1 MGENRIM
8 VYTLTVAP
16 CIDYRL
22 NLDGKP
28 LVIGD
33 VNRPVSWEKRIGGKG
48 ISVGSMLT
56 NLKVDNIPMV
66 AVGGPIGEEIKKIVE
81 DTYGPN
87 KAIYLETEAESRMN
101 IIILADTDTRLDPKA
116 PKIKDSEL
124 NRIYDYLEKNLKK
137 DDILVLSGSL
147 GQEKETLYADLMDHI
162 SSIGCTTIVDSVGNA
177 LKATFKNHPLFI
189 KPNDQELGDLIGHKV
204 TTDEEII
211 AGGLELLDQGPQ
223 NVVVSMGGRGSFF
236 FAQDKSVYFISAA
249 KGYKFINPVGTGD
262 SSIAGFIKGIVEK
275 QDIVTCMKWMAAA
288 GGATAFSHGFGS
300 LELFNELVPQIKVEK
315 IK

>member
-1 MGENRIM
+1 M

-22 NLDGKP
+22 NFDGKP

-33 VNRPVSWEKRIGGKG
+33 VNRPSGWEKRIGGKG

-56 NLKVDNIPMV
+56 NLAVPNVPIV
-66 AVGGPIGEEIKKIVE
+66 AIGGPIGQEIKKIVE
-81 DTYGPN
+81 KTYGPN

-101 IIILADTDTRLDPKA
+101 VIILADTDTRLDPKA
-116 PKIKDSEL
+116 PKVKDSEL
-124 NRIYDYLEKNLKK
+124 ERMYEYFEANLKK

-147 GQEKETLYADLMDHI
+147 GQEKETLYADIMQRLGKV
-162 SSIGCTTIVDSVGNA
+162 GCTTIVDSVGGA

-189 KPNDQELGDLIGHKV
+189 KPNDQELGELIGHKV
-204 TTDEEII
+204 TTEEEII
-211 AGGLELLDQGPQ
+211 AGGLELLKQGPQ

-236 FAQDKSVYFISAA
+236 FASDKSVYFISAA

-262 SSIAGFIKGIVEK
+262 SSIAGFIKGVVEH
-275 QDIVTCMKWMAAA
+275 QDIETCMKWMAAA
-288 GGATAFSHGFGS
+288 GGATAFSNGFGS
-300 LELFNELVPQIKVEK
+300 LELFKELVPQIKVEK

>member
-1 MGENRIM
+1 M
-8 VYTLTVAP
+8 
-16 CIDYRL
+16 
-22 NLDGKP
+22 
-28 LVIGD
+28 
-33 VNRPVSWEKRIGGKG
+33 
-48 ISVGSMLT
+48 
-56 NLKVDNIPMV
+56 
-66 AVGGPIGEEIKKIVE
+66 
-81 DTYGPN
+81 
-87 KAIYLETEAESRMN
+87 
-101 IIILADTDTRLDPKA
+101 
-116 PKIKDSEL
+116 
-124 NRIYDYLEKNLKK
+124 
-137 DDILVLSGSL
+137 
-147 GQEKETLYADLMDHI
+147 YADLMDHI

-204 TTDEEII
+204 TTDEEIV

-236 FAQDKSVYFISAA
+236 FAKDKSVYFISAA

>member
-1 MGENRIM
+1 M

-28 LVIGD
+28 LAIGE
-33 VNRPVSWEKRIGGKG
+33 VNRPISWEKRIGGKG

-56 NLKVDNIPMV
+56 NLKVDNIPVV
-66 AVGGPIGEEIKKIVE
+66 AIGGPIGNEIKKIVE
-81 DTYGPN
+81 STYGPN

-101 IIILADTDTRLDPKA
+101 VIILADTDTRLDPKA
-116 PKIKDSEL
+116 PKIKDSEITRL
-124 NRIYDYLEKNLKK
+124 YDYFKKNLKK

-147 GQEKETLYADLMDHI
+147 GQEKLDLYADLMDHI
-162 SSIGCTTIVDSVGNA
+162 KSVGCTVIVDSVGKA
-177 LKATFKNHPLFI
+177 LEDTFRNHPLFI

-211 AGGLELLDQGPQ
+211 EGGLELLKKGPQ

-236 FAQDKSVYFISAA
+236 FAQDKSVYFITAA

-262 SSIAGFIKGIVEK
+262 SSIAGFIKGLVEK
-275 QDIVTCMKWMAAA
+275 KDLVTCMKWMAAA
-288 GGATAFSHGFGS
+288 GGATAFSNGFGS
-300 LELFNELVPQIKVEK
+300 LSLFKELVPQIKVEK
-315 IK
+315 LR